1 MLAALVRILLFG
13 ALGWAGIALAYLFPG
28 PLWLTRVV
36 VGVFAVVTVGA
47 LAALRPFARGASVAL
62 VAFALVLVWY
72 FSQEPSNTADWQ
84 PDVSQL
90 AYGELDGEILT
101 LHNVRDFTYRSET
114 DFTEHWDTRSYDLS
128 KLNGLDMY
136 FSHWGSAAIAHTI
149 MSWDFSD
156 GQHLAI
162 SIETRKVVGQQY
174 STVAGFFRQ
183 YPIYYVAADE
193 RDVIGVRTNFRGEN
207 VWLYRLRTPP
217 ANARLLLLDYLKSM
231 NALKDQPQWYNAL
244 LDNCTTSIQRHVRHL
259 NPNGPPLSWRLL
271 VNGYLPEL
279 LYQRGTLDTSLP
291 FAELDAVSNIDL
303 RAKDAGQGADFS
315 ARIREGLPDP
325 RSATGA
331 SASPQQR

>member
-1 MLAALVRILLFG
+1 MLAALVRIVLLG
-13 ALGWAGIALAYLFPG
+13 ALGWACIAIAYLFPG

-36 VGVFAVVTVGA
+36 VGVFAVVSLGA
-47 LAALRPFARGASVAL
+47 LFVLRPFARAAGVAL
-62 VAFALVLVWY
+62 GGFALVLLWY
-72 FSQEPSNTADWQ
+72 FSQEPSNTRDWQ

-90 AYGELDGEILT
+90 AHGELAGDVLT
-101 LHNVRDFTYRSET
+101 LHNVRDFTWRSET
-114 DFTEHWDTRSYDLS
+114 DFTEHWETRSYDLA

-193 RDVIGVRTNFRGEN
+193 RDVIRVRTNFRGEN
-207 VWLYRLRTPP
+207 VWLYRLRAPP
-217 ANARLLLLDYLKSM
+217 ANARLLLLDYLQSM
-231 NALKDQPQWYNAL
+231 NSLVDEPQWYNAL
-244 LDNCTTSIQRHVRHL
+244 LDNCTTSIQRHVRHINPEGFPL
-259 NPNGPPLSWRLL
+259 NWRLL

-279 LYQRGTLDTSLP
+279 LYQRGGLDTKLP
-291 FAELDAVSNIDL
+291 FAELNAVSNIDL
-303 RAKDAGQGADFS
+303 RAKDADQAPDFS
-315 ARIREGLPDP
+315 ARIREGLPNP
-325 RSATGA
+325 RAT
-331 SASPQQR
+331 Q

>member
-1 MLAALVRILLFG
+1 MKFIARCLVLVPVLC
-13 ALGWAGIALAYLFPG
+13 ALGWACIAFAYLFPG
-28 PLWLTRVV
+28 PDWLTRVL
-36 VGVFAVVTVGA
+36 VGMFAVVSVFA

-62 VAFALVLVWY
+62 VGFALVLVWFLSY
-72 FSQEPSNTADWQ
+72 EPSNTGDWQ
-84 PDVSQL
+84 PDVRQL
-90 AYGELDGEILT
+90 AYAEFDGDILT

-136 FSHWGSAAIAHTI
+136 FSHWGSPAIAHTI

-207 VWLYRLRTPP
+207 VWLYRLSTPP

-231 NALKDQPQWYNAL
+231 NGLVEQPQWYNAL
-244 LDNCTTSIQRHVRHL
+244 VDNCTTSIQRHVRHM
-259 NPNGPPLSWRLL
+259 NPNGSPLNWRLL

-291 FAELDAVSNIDL
+291 FGELEKLSNIDA
-303 RAKDAGQGADFS
+303 RAKAGDLGPDFS
-315 ARIREGLPDP
+315 ARIRAGLPDP
-325 RSATGA
+325 RSASGG
-331 SASPQQR
+331 